1 MCGDGSHLAARCQV
15 VVERRRRRKKIRAE
29 RESKQEMR
37 PEIALAVN
45 QLVSIAV
52 AQLLCQ
58 TQTPLVVAPA
68 PPDLLGQNLS
78 GRAVE
83 FSNPNPLPL
92 GGGSDPARPNPSGRA
107 AESSKL
113 NSPPGGGSGPSSN
126 RPSGP
131 PPSNRATRSSKQT
144 PLVMSPI
151 FPAVNHWANC
161 ESICFS
167 PSDTH

>member
-1 MCGDGSHLAARCQV
+1 VCGDGSHLAARCQV

-52 AQLLCQ
+52 AELLCQ

-78 GRAVE
+78 G
-83 FSNPNPLPL
+83 
-92 GGGSDPARPNPSGRA
+92 
-107 AESSKL
+107 
-113 NSPPGGGSGPSSN
+113 
-126 RPSGP
+126 
-131 PPSNRATRSSKQT
+131 
-144 PLVMSPI
+144 
-151 FPAVNHWANC
+151 
-161 ESICFS
+161 
-167 PSDTH
+167 